1 MPWPTRAGG
10 TLWRGSGYGEEGGG
24 RGSNSPSKE
33 APVEAV
39 CLPSVTPFFLSA
51 APLPARR
58 RSIPRLPST
67 RESCKFETIVFPPL
81 PGCHR
86 DAPLFSKVVVVVI
99 SPSAAMCVADKFSFF
114 PGLTTTTADFVS
126 SDDRQTDS
134 KRKTMCVPSGATP
147 TSAGFRQNLQQNRQ
161 WGTSPI

>member
-114 PGLTTTTADFVS
+114 SRV
-126 SDDRQTDS
+126 DDDDGRLCFERRRQTD
-134 KRKTMCVPSGATP
+134 
-147 TSAGFRQNLQQNRQ
+147 
-161 WGTSPI
+161 